1 MNCLDANE
9 CSPPQ
14 EGNAQPIGKQRG
26 MQVRHRGSMKG
37 RQRGSIKDR
46 QRGDEGQAEGPPAVA
61 VICRLCDPLV
71 LPEAVEQGRR
81 PEDRVDDVT
90 EAGGSWVGLLVQDPQ
105 LDTERTRRAQSE

>member
-1 MNCLDANE
+1 MNYLDANE
-9 CSPPQ
+9 CSPSQQRKCPTNRQ
-14 EGNAQPIGKQRG
+14 AEKGLKGKQRG
-26 MQVRHRGSMKG
+26 EY
-37 RQRGSIKDR
+37 
-46 QRGDEGQAEGPPAVA
+46 EGQAEGPPAVA
-61 VICRLCDPLV
+61 LICRLSDLLV